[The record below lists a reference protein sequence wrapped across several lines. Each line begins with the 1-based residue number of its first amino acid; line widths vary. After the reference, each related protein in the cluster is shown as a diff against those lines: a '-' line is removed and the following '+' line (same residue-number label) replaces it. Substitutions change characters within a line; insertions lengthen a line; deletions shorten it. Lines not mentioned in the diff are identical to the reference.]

1 MKEYDSM
8 ITFNKILFPTDFSS
22 AAEQAFDTAQRL
34 ARDSHSLLLIVHV
47 ITPTQVPA
55 PPGAVVP
62 PNVMANVAIPE
73 DAEQKA
79 EQARDALA
87 KAVPDDGNIRFEHRL
102 LGGVPGL
109 EITRLA
115 EEEKAD
121 LIVIGTHGR
130 TGLSRLLM
138 GSVAEAV
145 VRRATCPVLTLRQSF
160 ADGDDSPDDSA
171 TG

>member
-1 MKEYDSM
+1 MRSK
-8 ITFNKILFPTDFSS
+8 
-22 AAEQAFDTAQRL
+22 
-34 ARDSHSLLLIVHV
+34 
-47 ITPTQVPA
+47 
-55 PPGAVVP
+55 
-62 PNVMANVAIPE
+62 
-73 DAEQKA
+73 KA

-87 KAVPDDGNIRFEHRL
+87 KIVPDDGNIRFEHRL